1 MKGNSRHLTRYAFRA
16 ANFVAAITLLIT
28 SSALPVKSDAFAII
42 NDIAYH
48 DTRAVMK
55 PNVAIGRPRPSIIH
69 LRENKHYSPLNLE
82 VARDSEC
89 DVVKFRGGGDGLASS
104 SLINKVGAYVSKN
117 FFLLGM
123 IVAVSFA
130 KAFPNLGK
138 NGSIVRPELFI
149 GKYGVTTIFLISGI
163 SLKLQE
169 LTNAVSNVK
178 LNGLIQLIT
187 FGAWPY
193 LVGLPMTK
201 GIELA
206 FPGLLPAPLIEGLLI
221 LCCLP
226 TTINMCIILTSAAG
240 GSGEYLFICI
250 LLSELINQLCK
261 PVLPSVAT
269 ALCNTV
275 ISNLAGIFITPAL
288 LLRFFGKSIEL
299 PFVDLVRKLCSKVL
313 FPVAVGQALRATPV
327 KEFYSKHTG
336 FFKRFQEVSLAVNF
350 IWQVFCITHGFNAP
364 QVVLLGI
371 VWNAFSNAFS
381 SGLGLEGKHAVAL
394 LTLLPTLHVA
404 SLASLFSFFRWKTFG
419 FSMEEAIAATFC
431 AAHKTLAFGLPLI
444 NTIFD
449 GNPNLGES

>member
-117 FFLLGM
+117 FFLFGM

-240 GSGEYLFICI
+240 GSGEYLFIYI

>member
-350 IWQVFCITHGFNAP
+350 IWQVFCINHGFNAP